1 MNYFHL
7 EAKVVSRGAGRSVIA
22 AAAYASCSRLYND
35 YDGLTHDYT
44 RKQGCLYS
52 EVFLPQYAPENWKD
66 RQVLWEAVES
76 VEKTKDSR
84 LARELVVALPAEL
97 SLDDWKNMLERFI
110 REQGT
115 DLGMC
120 ADVNIHDPYPPGHN
134 PHSHILFTMRPLDEY
149 GKWQA
154 KTQKEYLCKRGEE
167 ECGFTADE
175 FKVAKTQGWEK
186 QYMYQFGEKK
196 GYLTP
201 SEAEKIEGCIRTSKT
216 PKSTRYGRQNPLTEL
231 WNSEEQIFAWR
242 KSWEMI
248 INEEQERHGIVDRV
262 DCRSHAARGLTEQP
276 TVHEGYHARKLESM
290 GIVSDR
296 CELNRQIRADNKLL
310 RELKAS
316 VKKLMDAAKN
326 TIPSLAKAMESLRA
340 KMIIFYYQLG
350 YICKGKSSI
359 SKYVD
364 AADPILERYAELKQ
378 EIREKSSEQKSLRS
392 EKKGTS
398 IFNVKKQMELS
409 QRIAE
414 LTEDLEE
421 LCSERTML
429 LNQLD
434 CADDKEVKKVKTSV
448 STMKDTL
455 KNLEAKEVQ
464 FSAELDAAQKE
475 FASLQEQVADFD
487 PIDLYNARQAIRSE
501 MEQDAVHKLQ
511 ERYTDEY
518 SYITMVDGRR
528 EVSLMLDE
536 YAEEQRIQ
544 QLKQEQQRKFQQ
556 ERRQNH
562 PLKKQKDRER

>member
-1 MNYFHL
+1 
-7 EAKVVSRGAGRSVIA
+7 
-22 AAAYASCSRLYND
+22 
-35 YDGLTHDYT
+35 
-44 RKQGCLYS
+44 
-52 EVFLPQYAPENWKD
+52 
-66 RQVLWEAVES
+66 
-76 VEKTKDSR
+76 
-84 LARELVVALPAEL
+84 
-97 SLDDWKNMLERFI
+97 
-110 REQGT
+110 
-115 DLGMC
+115 
-120 ADVNIHDPYPPGHN
+120 
-134 PHSHILFTMRPLDEY
+134 
-149 GKWQA
+149 
-154 KTQKEYLCKRGEE
+154 
-167 ECGFTADE
+167 
-175 FKVAKTQGWEK
+175 
-186 QYMYQFGEKK
+186 
-196 GYLTP
+196 
-201 SEAEKIEGCIRTSKT
+201 
-216 PKSTRYGRQNPLTEL
+216 
-231 WNSEEQIFAWR
+231 
-242 KSWEMI
+242 
-248 INEEQERHGIVDRV
+248 
-262 DCRSHAARGLTEQP
+262 
-276 TVHEGYHARKLESM
+276 
-290 GIVSDR
+290 
-296 CELNRQIRADNKLL
+296 
-310 RELKAS
+310 
-316 VKKLMDAAKN
+316 MDAAKN

-340 KMIIFYYQLG
+340 KMIIFCYQLG
-350 YICKGKSSI
+350 YICKGKSRI

-364 AADPILERYAELKQ
+364 AADPILKRYAELKQ
-378 EIREKSSEQKSLRS
+378 EIREQSSEQKSLRS

-398 IFNVKKQMELS
+398 IFNVKKQTELS

-501 MEQDAVHKLQ
+501 MEQDAVHKSQ

-518 SYITMVDGRR
+518 SYITMVDGRW

-562 PLKKQKDRER
+562 PLKKQKNRER